1 MLERWGNADEPEVL
15 YGYLE
20 KEVSTI
26 YTFFKYI
33 FLSEVLGGWGDVNE
47 PEALYQY
54 LNEAVSDL
62 SAIFQNGSPFLAFQ
76 FLYQSWVEVKNY
88 LCMHKC

>member
-1 MLERWGNADEPEVL
+1 MVIWKKRLAP
-15 YGYLE
+15 
-20 KEVSTI
+20 
-26 YTFFKYI
+26 YTLFFKYI

-62 SAIFQNGSPFLAFQ
+62 SAIFQNGSLFLAFP